1 MGGVVR
7 KITRTVKKVV
17 KTVVKTVSNVVSGV
31 VSAVTSPFG
40 ANIDVPDYNIDSGT
54 PETVEQGIQ
63 GVLLNK
69 DSAISNIPVVYGT
82 RQVGGTRV
90 FVSTSGKD
98 NKYLYVAFVM
108 CEGQIN
114 AFQKLFIDDNEVGL
128 SAYSHG
134 TVARV
139 PGGNYKNKIKVQFF
153 DGRDNQTSSSILQE
167 APGWTSDHRLRGLAY
182 LALRFEWTGFNTSKD
197 PNNNPFGGGV
207 PNVKAQIQGRKV
219 YDALTL
225 TADSTTSHN
234 TAYADEPTTFTN
246 NPVSCLL
253 DYMRNTRYG
262 KGLDNDAFSFD
273 TWKTAADLCNQTVTY
288 TNGTTSKA
296 FTCDAV
302 LNTQNSLMT
311 NVKILLAGFRGIM
324 PYQAGKYRCK
334 IEHGGDDTDISATP
348 SDPTTIFTVTAD
360 HLIGGLRLEGESK
373 QHKCNRVTVT
383 YVDPEADFQPNDVTF
398 PEEGSAD
405 DLAFLADDNNIRLE
419 KKITLPT
426 ITNRAIAE
434 QYGRVFLKRSRTQKY
449 ISFNTNLATSNTTV
463 GDLIRVQSDTMGL
476 DGIFR
481 IMDMRINSRGD
492 IQIDGIEHQS
502 STYAISASGD
512 DYIRPTLNLPD
523 PFQVI
528 APTGLTVQSGNQ
540 FDLVDTNGNVTNRL
554 SVSFTASTDPF
565 LSDYIIQYKRSSD
578 ANFTTFSQTAETF
591 AFVSPVVFGDTYDV
605 RVAARNQ
612 LNRRS
617 SFAEVL
623 NHTVSNTF
631 QPSTGSSSTQTG
643 SGSTTNVNFNP

>member
-1 MGGVVR
+1 MSKLFKAV
-7 KITRTVKKVV
+7 TRPFVKAAKAIV
-17 KTVVKTVSNVVSGV
+17 KGFTNVVSGL
-31 VSAVTSPFG
+31 VSAITSPFG
-40 ANIDVPDYNIDSGT
+40 ANIDVPDYDIGT
-54 PETVEQGIQ
+54 DQAEAIQ

-69 DSAISNIPVVYGT
+69 DSAISHIPVVYGT
-82 RQVGGTRV
+82 RKVGGTRV
-90 FVSTSGKD
+90 FVSTDGTN
-98 NKYLYVAFVM
+98 NKYLYLAFVM
-108 CEGQIN
+108 AEGQIN
-114 AFQKLFIDDNEVGL
+114 AFQKFFVDDNEVTL
-128 SAYSHG
+128 SSYTHG
-134 TVARV
+134 TVAT
-139 PGGNYKNKIKVQFF
+139 PTGGDYKDKIKIQFF
-153 DGRDNQTSSSILQE
+153 DGRDTQVSSSILSE
-167 APGWTSDHRLRGLAY
+167 TPNWTSDHRLSGIAY
-182 LALRFEWTGFNTSKD
+182 LAIRFEWTGFNTD
-197 PNNNPFGGGV
+197 TNPNNNPFGGGIPV
-207 PNVKAQIQGRKV
+207 VQAQIQGRKV
-219 YDALTL
+219 YDATTL
-225 TADSTTSHN
+225 TADSTTSHD
-234 TAYADEPTTFTN
+234 TAYEDEPTTFTN

-253 DYMRNTRYG
+253 DYMRNSRYG
-262 KGLDNDAFSFD
+262 KGLANSSFNFD
-273 TWKTAADLCNQTVTY
+273 TWKTAADLCDQTVTY

-302 LNTQNSLMT
+302 LDTKNSLMV
-311 NVKILLAGFRGIM
+311 NIKIILAGFRGM
-324 PYQAGKYRCK
+324 LPYQAGKYKCK

-348 SDPTTIFTVTAD
+348 SDPTTVFTVTAD

-373 QHKCNRVTVT
+373 QHKANRVVVT

-405 DLAFLADDNNIRLE
+405 DIAFLADDNNIRLE
-419 KKITLPT
+419 KRITLPT
-426 ITNRAIAE
+426 ITNRSIAE
-434 QYGRVFLKRSRTQKY
+434 QYARVFLRRSRNQKY
-449 ISFNTNLATSNTTV
+449 VSFNTNLATSNTSV
-463 GDLIRVQSDTMGL
+463 GDLIRVQSDTIGL

-512 DYIRPTLNLPD
+512 DYVRPTLNLPD

-540 FDLVDTNGNVTNRL
+540 FDLTDSNGNVTNRL
-554 SVSFTASTDPF
+554 SVSYTASTDPF

-591 AFVSPVVFGDTYDV
+591 AFVSPVVFGDSYDV

-617 SFAEVL
+617 GFVTVL

-631 QPSTGSSSTQTG
+631 QPSTGSSSTQSG